1 MSKPIF
7 NNYVLVMFYIHAY
20 LNYNKTGSSL
30 HYLDNSLMLSI
41 QEFRHKNNI
50 NAESVQKC
58 MKSNL
63 LQD

>member
-50 NAESVQKC
+50 NAESVQ
-58 MKSNL
+58 NV
-63 LQD
+63 